1 MKNKKLLSI
10 LAVTM
15 LAGVALTGCNNE
27 TGSTSSNSSHE
38 ETSES
43 HSQATSSES
52 DSQVESSVIEE
63 TTSSENSTEGDTT
76 SDDQDSSISE
86 SITIE
91 ISVTIS
97 GDDSVRVGE
106 SIQLTANVEGSTQ
119 GVTWTSESSTT
130 ATVSATGSVTGVAPG
145 EVVIKATSVEDNTK
159 FATKTITVLDQEA
172 KKNQMVFAEQGDN
185 VDNPLPDD
193 QMSYWNDQGWLCSY
207 VTMEKAYEQAGVYY
221 VTWSSVSHAAPNGFS
236 MQLFYKN
243 TSLTAGKSYNLTFK
257 LNSSVAGKIRV
268 NDQVFDIEEGDNNIA
283 VTYTE
288 KGGNNGSLHLINGT
302 ADPVTMIENG
312 SFIISELNWSL
323 APTKLAAPEGV
334 VLNYATDHYI
344 VAFAPVQDA
353 NGYDVQI
360 LDGKNN
366 EPVGDPV
373 SISAPGETVDFS
385 DLEDGAYKVK
395 VRAKG
400 NGEDSVDSDWKMGQ
414 GFANVGDI
422 TFQAPA
428 EQEDIPFGVE
438 GMDYLPNKDL
448 LLLNTYSYWNI
459 QEASYVTV
467 NEASVLNDTATFKF
481 QATGPSSSYGFQ
493 VFYKNTTLTEGT
505 RYALSFKLDSSFAG
519 NVTINGVEKTL
530 QVGENEIEVEYT
542 EGPSYNASFKLV
554 VSSEYALS
562 QEVTLKIKNPQWSE
576 PKTAVKFETPV
587 GLVLNPL
594 PDQPNKYVVAF
605 APVTGANT
613 FEVEIVNQEKSVL
626 KTISEIGNGGVIDF
640 NELGSGEYAVRVRA
654 KGDGVTTLDSEWSD
668 YSNYIT
674 IA

>member
-1 MKNKKLLSI
+1 M
-10 LAVTM
+10 
-15 LAGVALTGCNNE
+15 
-27 TGSTSSNSSHE
+27 
-38 ETSES
+38 
-43 HSQATSSES
+43 
-52 DSQVESSVIEE
+52 
-63 TTSSENSTEGDTT
+63 
-76 SDDQDSSISE
+76 
-86 SITIE
+86 
-91 ISVTIS
+91 
-97 GDDSVRVGE
+97 
-106 SIQLTANVEGSTQ
+106 TANVEGSTQ
-119 GVTWTSESSTT
+119 GVTWTSEPATT

-159 FATKTITVLDQEA
+159 FATKTITVLEQDA
-172 KKNQMVFAEQGDN
+172 KKNQMVFAEQGDD

-193 QMSYWNDQGWLCSY
+193 QMSYWNDQEQWGSGSI
-207 VTMEKAYEQAGVYY
+207 VTMEEAYEQAGVYY
-221 VTWSSVSHAAPNGFS
+221 VTWTSQPYGAPQGYS

-268 NDQVFDIEEGDNNIA
+268 NEQVFDIEEGDNDIA

-312 SFIISELNWSL
+312 SFVISELNWSL
-323 APTKLAAPEGV
+323 APSKLAAPEGV

-366 EPVGDPV
+366 EPVGDSV

-385 DLEDGAYKVK
+385 NLEDGAYKVK

-422 TFQAPA
+422 TFQAPT
-428 EQEDIPFGVE
+428 EQEDIHFGVE

-481 QATGPSSSYGFQ
+481 QATGPSSPYGFQ

-530 QVGENEIEVEYT
+530 QVGENDIEVEYT

-576 PKTAVKFETPV
+576 PKTATKFDTPV

-605 APVTGANT
+605 APVAGANT

-640 NELGSGEYAVRVRA
+640 TELGSGEYAVRVRA

-668 YSNYIT
+668 YSAYIT
-674 IA
+674 ITIA